1 MHADHL
7 EETTSDVGAEQAV
20 EESASSC
27 CLLAHQ
33 LYVVVVGAIAIDL
46 SQLVVEAGVLRAR
59 VVQQD
64 VLPVVPATLLLLERL
79 RVEELGSVNTASLV
93 SQHCGRSLRVRAR
106 QGRLDASV
114 NLRRGLRRGLRSC
127 LRALRGCHQ

>member
-33 LYVVVVGAIAIDL
+33 LDVVVVGTIAIDL

-79 RVEELGSVNTASLV
+79 RVEELGSVHTASLITKNG
-93 SQHCGRSLRVRAR
+93 SSRLRAHVC
-106 QGRLDASV
+106 QGCLDASIDLPSGRCAA
-114 NLRRGLRRGLRSC
+114 LRRSLCALRRRY
-127 LRALRGCHQ
+127 Q